1 MLQLYTYF
9 RSSAAY
15 RVRIALALKGLAYES
30 LPIHLLHDGGQQFT
44 SAYRATNPQALVPSL
59 QTDAGVLTQSLAIIE
74 YLEETAPGQGSAL
87 LPADALG
94 RARVRAL
101 AQAVACDIHPL
112 NNLRVLRYLTR
123 ELAVDEEAKNRWYR
137 HWVEEGLAVF
147 ERRLDDGQAGRF
159 CHGDTPTLADCCL
172 VPQVYNAQRF
182 KVDLGAYPEISRINA
197 ECMRLPE
204 FAAAAPENQP
214 DAA

>member
-74 YLEETAPGQGSAL
+74 YLEETAPGQGCAL

-112 NNLRVLRYLTR
+112 N
-123 ELAVDEEAKNRWYR
+123 
-137 HWVEEGLAVF
+137 H
-147 ERRLDDGQAGRF
+147 
-159 CHGDTPTLADCCL
+159 
-172 VPQVYNAQRF
+172 
-182 KVDLGAYPEISRINA
+182 
-197 ECMRLPE
+197 
-204 FAAAAPENQP
+204 
-214 DAA
+214 